1 MTGCMRSIVRDFGS
15 LEEMSAELDDSVWS
29 LGFRQ
34 LQKGAVKVAF
44 SALQT
49 EAAFILRMDLDRAT
63 HQLASMSEDVISFG
77 LPARQQ
83 SAVNFV
89 GRDVGSEALT
99 LFDPQ
104 GGVDLVSPAGF
115 AGFGVS
121 FRRADVERHLRL
133 MGLHEDLVG
142 PTATLGHRPLPL
154 REIERLRGILN
165 NRLSMSHN
173 GNKPLSVAQSEIL
186 DEELLGNLVGAFFHG
201 EQVDRPSISNRVRI
215 VRKATEYI
223 QDHPLDVVSVEAL
236 CRASACSLSTLE
248 RAFRDYFGIAPK
260 QYLTIA
266 RLSGVRRALLEPD
279 SERSIGDLASVWGF
293 WHMSKFS
300 ADYKRLFGE
309 LPSATRRMA

>member
-1 MTGCMRSIVRDFGS
+1 MAC
-15 LEEMSAELDDSVWS
+15 
-29 LGFRQ
+29 
-34 LQKGAVKVAF
+34 

-121 FRRADVERHLRL
+121 FRRADVERRLRL
-133 MGLHEDLVG
+133 MGLNEDLVG
-142 PTATLGHRPLPL
+142 PAATLGHRPLLPP
-154 REIERLRGILN
+154 EAEQLRGMLKN
-165 NRLSMSHN
+165 TLSMSHR
-173 GNKPLSVAQSEIL
+173 GNKPLGVAQSEIL
-186 DEELLGNLVGAFFHG
+186 DEELLGTVVGAFFHG
-201 EQVDRPSISNRVRI
+201 EQVNSLSISNRVRI

-223 QDHPLDVVSVEAL
+223 EDHPLDVVSVEAL

-260 QYLTIA
+260 QYLTIV

-309 LPSATRRMA
+309 LPSATRRMALLSASL